1 MATYAEQLASVQAA
15 MAKIEAKGQRWEMAT
30 DGSQR
35 MVERADYKALSDRE
49 DPAAARRSGGKG
61 PHPKESFVVLEC
73 VHNLLVK
80 GYHPAY

>member
-49 DPAAARRSGGKG
+49 KTLRPLADQEARGRTGRRSRTMSTG
-61 PHPKESFVVLEC
+61 F
-73 VHNLLVK
+73 
-80 GYHPAY
+80 